1 MNNTYFVGMPVTEL
15 PTPALVVD
23 IEIMTRN
30 METMANYLTKV
41 KTQLRPHAK
50 THKTPEIPT
59 QQPVPAFQSKSVMP
73 EYSGISLF

>member
-1 MNNTYFVGMPVTEL
+1 MTWDALAEL
-15 PTPALVVD
+15 LLITKAHYEAWLAAWYLSQ
-23 IEIMTRN
+23 IQ
-30 METMANYLTKV
+30 MANPQPPT
-41 KTQLRPHAK
+41 K